1 MSQVKAV
8 ETDAPTLVL
17 EGKAQARFEL
27 GACMALYLWD
37 NLRTAVD
44 NQWGGADSSD
54 KRDWMVGS
62 VVELFETGNYVD
74 SEDIEDR
81 LLNIME
87 DEFGVVIE
95 DDTAAA
101 VADQIITVYQE
112 CAQENFTGV
121 EALHQ
126 RYEQRQASSNKNI
139 VNVQGNDEDEN
150 SDSDDDNDQ
159 DDQFEEKQENSKPAK
174 QEPIIDDDGFEL
186 VQKKR

>member
-1 MSQVKAV
+1 MSQVQAV

-101 VADQIITVYQE
+101 VADQIITIYQE
-112 CAQENFTGV
+112 CADGIFTGV

-139 VNVQGNDEDEN
+139 VKVQANGDDED
-150 SDSDDDNDQ
+150 SDSGEDVQ
-159 DDQFEEKQENSKPAK
+159 DEESEEKEEKPRLTK